1 MAEDPILPPAEPP
14 KPPLQPSASPETKV
28 SAILAR
34 HHLMSVATLRPDGW
48 PQTTLVNY
56 LADGLTLYFL
66 VAQESQKRANIAAD
80 PRVSIAIGGD
90 ADGPPQ
96 GLSLAGRASLID
108 DPQWVDALNR
118 KIWGTEEFARFEPH
132 PAGHSVAL
140 LRFTPQWVSLID
152 YGSPPGRI
160 QLFTVRNDWRL
171 EAVKAAG
178 ANPPA

>member
-1 MAEDPILPPAEPP
+1 MAQDQLHSAAEPP
-14 KPPLQPSASPETKV
+14 QPPGSPEFKV

-66 VAQESQKRANIAAD
+66 VAQDSQKRANIVAD

-96 GLSLAGRASLID
+96 GLSLAGRAALTD
-108 DPQWVDALNR
+108 DPLWVEALNR
-118 KIWGTEEFARFEPH
+118 RIWGTPEFARFEPH
-132 PAGHSVAL
+132 PAGHAVAL

-160 QLFTVRNDWRL
+160 QLYGVRQDWRL
-171 EAVKAAG
+171 EPIEVAA
-178 ANPPA
+178 PS

>member
-1 MAEDPILPPAEPP
+1 MAQDPIASPAPPPEPP
-14 KPPLQPSASPETKV
+14 SPEIKV

-48 PQTTLVNY
+48 PQATLVNY
-56 LADGLTLYFL
+56 LADGLALYFL

-96 GLSLAGRASLID
+96 GLSLAGLATLID
-108 DPQWVDALNR
+108 DPLWVDALNR
-118 KIWGTEEFARFEPH
+118 KIWGTPEFARFEPH
-132 PAGHSVAL
+132 PFGHAVAL

-152 YGSPPGRI
+152 YAARPGRI
-160 QLFTVRNDWRL
+160 QLFAVRQDWRL
-171 EAVKAAG
+171 E
-178 ANPPA
+178 PADA

>member
-1 MAEDPILPPAEPP
+1 MVEDQNPPTAEPP
-14 KPPLQPSASPETKV
+14 DQPPSAEARVKS
-28 SAILAR
+28 ILAR

-56 LADGLTLYFL
+56 LADGLSLYFL

-90 ADGPPQ
+90 HDGPPQ
-96 GLSLAGRASLID
+96 GLSLAGRAAVID
-108 DPQWVDALNR
+108 DPLWVQALNR
-118 KIWGTEEFARFEPH
+118 KIWGTPEFARFDPH
-132 PAGHSVAL
+132 PPGHAVVL

-160 QLFTVRNDWRL
+160 QLFAVRQDWRL
-171 EAVKAAG
+171 EPVEV
-178 ANPPA
+178 